1 MSVHG
6 RSIFQ
11 YFNETDGVWIPIPVG
26 DLVSV
31 EYVDRVYQPAT
42 AEIVI
47 SNKNMNK
54 ALGTDA
60 DASAGVY
67 SVEGGAITT
76 PTFYRYQQIRLLH
89 MPRPLI
95 PTALVHDSHGT
106 QADFTSMAHGLT
118 SGDYVQIVNEFR
130 HLSCLHA
137 INKSCTYDLVWRPR

>member
-11 YFNETDGVWIPIPVG
+11 YYNESSKNWIPIPVG

-31 EYVDRVYQPAT
+31 EYVDRIYSPAL

-54 ALGTDA
+54 ALGTDP

-67 SVEGGAITT
+67 
-76 PTFYRYQQIRLLH
+76 
-89 MPRPLI
+89 
-95 PTALVHDSHGT
+95 
-106 QADFTSMAHGLT
+106 
-118 SGDYVQIVNEFR
+118 
-130 HLSCLHA
+130 
-137 INKSCTYDLVWRPR
+137 